1 MNRRAFILSVFGG
14 VAALEMGAAADLATP
29 DRMPLPD
36 PMPAAPEKWLNCY
49 SYSFLAEMRSN
60 AWCVQSLDIAKNFY
74 VREIAWYASNGAE
87 AELYQGDQMLC
98 RAHIQPVQVARMPIM
113 VPVFMPAGTSFV
125 LKMRNAPDN
134 YLGNAMLVIHGVQ
147 ELTLEELAALRSG
160 TIDAE
165 FEDEQEEAE

>member
-14 VAALEMGAAADLATP
+14 VAALELGAAPDLATP

-36 PMPAAPEKWLNCY
+36 SLPDPEKWLNHY
-49 SYSFLAEMRSN
+49 SYSFLAEMRSS
-60 AWCVQSLDIAKNFY
+60 AWCVQALEIAKNFY
-74 VREIAWYASNGAE
+74 VREIAWYASNGAV
-87 AELYQGDQMLC
+87 AELYQENQLLC
-98 RAHIQPVQVARMPIM
+98 RAHIQPVQVSRMPIM
-113 VPVFMPAGTSFV
+113 VPLFTPAGTRFV

-134 YLGNAMLVIHGVQ
+134 YLGNAMLVIDGVQ
-147 ELTLEELAALRSG
+147 ELTLEELAVLRSG